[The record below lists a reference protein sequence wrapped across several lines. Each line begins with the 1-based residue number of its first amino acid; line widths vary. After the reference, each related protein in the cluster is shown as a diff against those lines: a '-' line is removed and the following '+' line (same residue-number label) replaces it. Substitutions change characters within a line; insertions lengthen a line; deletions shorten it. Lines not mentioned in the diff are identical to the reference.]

1 VSELTSLASYLEY
14 HVERAGSILVRQL
27 KRRDALR
34 RQQDAHSD
42 VITGQLH
49 KREYQ
54 NQYLPH
60 PGRPSLLL
68 PAFRPFRAAR
78 AGEGRAPA
86 ASRVLFADPTHI

>member
-1 VSELTSLASYLEY
+1 MLSVKVRSENQNFLHLLKKIGLFSDKSELVSLSSYLEY

-42 VITGQLH
+42 VISSQLL

-54 NQYLPH
+54 NQY
-60 PGRPSLLL
+60 
-68 PAFRPFRAAR
+68 
-78 AGEGRAPA
+78 E
-86 ASRVLFADPTHI
+86 